1 MSQPAGHLE
10 EALFLD
16 LLRLGHRARLR
27 AFGTSMVPWV
37 WPGQVLTLEPPPFV
51 APALAPGDLV
61 LARSGG
67 CLRLHRLIGPHRGG
81 GWWIKGDAA
90 WLADPMVSPE
100 HLYGR
105 VVSIE
110 GGSWATR
117 PLSGPQ
123 RVLGRTIAGISWA
136 QWRMTKRCLR
146 WLSAQ

>member
-1 MSQPAGHLE
+1 MSHPAEHLE

-16 LLRLGHRARLR
+16 LLSLGHRARLR
-27 AFGTSMVPWV
+27 AFGSSMMPWV

-67 CLRLHRLIGPHRGG
+67 CLRLHRLIGPHSEG

-90 WLADPMVSPE
+90 WRADPVVSPE

-110 GGSWATR
+110 GGRWPVR

-123 RVLGRTIAGISWA
+123 RALGRTLAVVSWA
-136 QWRMTKRCLR
+136 QWRVTKRCLR
-146 WLSAQ
+146 WLGAW